1 MEITALNRSVQAAD
15 VPFDRLANSAQLTE
29 REKVGEVCRQFEA
42 VLARQI
48 LGEAQK
54 KHFASTMNP
63 ESFSG
68 GIYQD
73 MITNQLADSVSRSGA
88 LGLARSLAREL
99 QHEFTPTGPA
109 TDGDPKV

>member
-1 MEITALNRSVQAAD
+1 MEVTALHRPVPAAEIQL
-15 VPFDRLANSAQLTE
+15 DRLANNSQLTE

-48 LGEAQK
+48 LGAAQK

-63 ESFSG
+63 DSFSG

-73 MITNQLADSVSRSGA
+73 MITQQLADSISRSGA
-88 LGLARSLAREL
+88 LGLARSLEREL
-99 QHEFTPTGPA
+99 QHEFKTTDPA